1 MIEQEQIMNRLL
13 AACPSYRKRYERYI
27 EQHYE
32 VGEKRLI
39 YVDIGD
45 FVEYAI
51 DCDQSGKT
59 EEFEDLFEVIEQFLV
74 NGDAEI
80 QEFATVG
87 ILETFQN
94 KLPDRNIEYRE
105 WEIRLH
111 PESKRRW
118 NRLIEDWNGQTLFIG
133 GTMKEQL

>member
-1 MIEQEQIMNRLL
+1 MIEQEQIMKRLL
-13 AACPSYRKRYERYI
+13 TACLSYRKRYEQYV
-27 EQHYE
+27 EHHYE

-45 FVEYAI
+45 FVEYTI
-51 DCDQSGKT
+51 ECVQSGKT
-59 EEFEDLFEVIEQFLV
+59 SEFEDLFEVIEQFLV
-74 NGDAEI
+74 NGDAEV

-94 KLPDRNIEYRE
+94 KSPDRNIEYRE
-105 WEIRLH
+105 WERWLH

-118 NRLIEDWNGQTLFIG
+118 NLLIEDWNGKALFIE
-133 GTMKEQL
+133 GTMKEKL

>member
-1 MIEQEQIMNRLL
+1 MIEQEQIMERLL
-13 AACPSYRKRYERYI
+13 TACPSYRKRYERYI

-32 VGEKRLI
+32 AGEKRLI

-51 DCDQSGKT
+51 ERYRSGKT
-59 EEFEDLFEVIEQFLV
+59 GEFEDLFETIEQLLTS
-74 NGDAEI
+74 GDAEV

-94 KLPDRNIEYRE
+94 KSPDRNVEYGE
-105 WEIRLH
+105 WERWLH
-111 PESKRRW
+111 PESERRW
-118 NRLIEDWNGQTLFIG
+118 NRLIEDWNGKTAS
-133 GTMKEQL
+133 T